1 MGRGP
6 LSDSPQVTSCRK
18 KNKAFSSQNF
28 NGSGFVSSRNFIASR
43 NCFVD
48 DLFDETHFL
57 VRNLSHLRHGSH
69 RLPHGQQSLDFG
81 KVLLEMPWISQMM
94 K

>member
-57 VRNLSHLRHGSH
+57 VRNLSHLRHGSD

-81 KVLLEMPWISQMM
+81 KVLLEMPWIS
-94 K
+94 